1 MSKLS
6 FRARALDAAKPL
18 PIYRNRDLPDLNDC
32 VSINR
37 AVPQMPT
44 GMEKEE
50 ESEHHLQRAISAQ
63 QVFREKKECMV
74 IPVPEAESNVTYYDR
89 LYKGEFRIPKQLI
102 HLQPLGLDNEQP
114 DYDMDSEDETLLNR
128 LNRKMEIKPL
138 QFEVMVDRLE
148 KASANQLVTLPE
160 AKLLLNE
167 DDYLLK
173 SVYDYWVRKRK
184 GSQAPS
190 LIPSVKQEKRDGS
203 TNNDAYVA
211 FRRRTEKMQTRKNRK
226 NDEASYEKML
236 KLRREFSRTVT
247 ILEMIKKREKSKRE
261 LLHLTLEVVE
271 KRYHM
276 GDFSGEIL
284 NEVSAPLAEKPVYQ
298 APIILPN
305 GNRYKV
311 ESKLK
316 AHKSSSHQH
325 PHHFS
330 MKPEP
335 HFDFVRPH
343 KKYTKRPKLDPLRPP
358 GRVERHHTVNKA
370 DIKQYDFH
378 SSGEDD
384 YPLSPASEPDEEND
398 PDGAFA
404 FRRRAG
410 CHYLAPLQEQSS
422 TSPWG
427 HLELPGVDP
436 LRQRHSLTALTVPRR
451 CIGLARRRVGRGGRV
466 LLDRAS
472 SHLDRALRLLDPDV
486 LCRSASS
493 SSSASATLELDF
505 DLPDLRHDSSSSSS
519 SFSPHMATKTN
530 TATFSTTSPTSSS
543 MPAKRS
549 LAQLLSDIQSC
560 RWRCFRPRPTPE
572 ERHADAARK
581 GSGLLA
587 DGRTRESTAASMAAT
602 DATRTKEGMTEEQYQ
617 THQQQLA
624 QMHKQQLQQVLQR
637 TQANT
642 TTTTTTPE
650 RKPTQTAVT
659 SEGVLKV
666 LDSASAHFAASAV
679 VSSPN
684 NENKGHPPTVNG
696 TGPGSGGSRGLKFTS
711 SSSQGGGGGAGGGG
725 SSSARSSSSPAGDGQ
740 SRGGGGGG
748 GGSSNMSGNGHSNS
762 NGGGGGGNSAPQ
774 SLPRGHTHLG
784 SVSAVSPAHT
794 HHSARPSAPSPSA
807 LKLAAVASSLDRVP
821 KLTAASAV
829 DSLSRENHEPE
840 RLALNGISETTVAME
855 VT

>member
-63 QVFREKKECMV
+63 SVFREKKESMV

-102 HLQPLGLDNEQP
+102 HIQPLGLDNEQP

-138 QFEVMVDRLE
+138 QFEIMVDRLE
-148 KASANQLVTLPE
+148 KASANQLVTLQE

-173 SVYDYWVRKRK
+173 SVYDYFVRKRK
-184 GSQAPS
+184 SCQAPS
-190 LIPSVKQEKRDGS
+190 LIPQCKQEKRDGS
-203 TNNDAYVA
+203 SNNDAYVA

-247 ILEMIKKREKSKRE
+247 ILEMIKKREKIKRE

-284 NEVSAPLAEKPVYQ
+284 SEVSAPLAEKPVYTT
-298 APIILPN
+298 PITLPN

-311 ESKLK
+311 ENKIK
-316 AHKSSSHQH
+316 AHKSSSQL

-330 MKPEP
+330 IKPEP

-343 KKYTKRPKLDPLRPP
+343 KKYTKRPKLDPLRQPS
-358 GRVERHHTVNKA
+358 RVERQHTVNKA

-378 SSGEDD
+378 SSGEED
-384 YPLSPASEPDEEND
+384 YPLSPASETDEEND
-398 PDGAFA
+398 PDGGFA
-404 FRRRAG
+404 FRRRTG
-410 CHYLAPLQEQSS
+410 CHYLAPQLDQSS
-422 TSPWG
+422 SPPCG
-427 HLELPGVDP
+427 QTPLAGVDP
-436 LRQRHSLTALTVPRR
+436 LRQRHSLTALTVPHR
-451 CIGLARRRVGRGGRV
+451 CVGLARRRMGRGGRV

-486 LCRSASS
+486 FTRSSP
-493 SSSASATLELDF
+493 TL
-505 DLPDLRHDSSSSSS
+505 DLPDLRHDPS
-519 SFSPHMATKTN
+519 H
-530 TATFSTTSPTSSS
+530 TAPS
-543 MPAKRS
+543 ALHAERS
-549 LAQLLSDIQSC
+549 LAQILSDIKSS
-560 RWRCFRPRPTPE
+560 RWRCFRPRPTPDE
-572 ERHADAARK
+572 SNGRK
-581 GSGLLA
+581 SSVA
-587 DGRTRESTAASMAAT
+587 SEGRTREAAGATTGSSTNIAKAALT
-602 DATRTKEGMTEEQYQ
+602 EVITEEQYQ

-624 QMHKQQLQQVLQR
+624 QMHKQQLAQVLQR
-637 TQANT
+637 AAPRT
-642 TTTTTTPE
+642 TAQPE
-650 RKPTQTAVT
+650 RKAAVQTAIS
-659 SEGVLKV
+659 SERVSKT

-679 VSSPN
+679 VSAPPPAN
-684 NENKGHPPTVNG
+684 NENKPHPPTVNG
-696 TGPGSGGSRGLKFTS
+696 IGPSSGGSRPMKFTS
-711 SSSQGGGGGAGGGG
+711 TSQSGGGGG
-725 SSSARSSSSPAGDGQ
+725 SSVRSSSSPARDNPALV
-740 SRGGGGGG
+740 RGNG
-748 GGSSNMSGNGHSNS
+748 GGSSSNS
-762 NGGGGGGNSAPQ
+762 NSTPQ
-774 SLPRGHTHLG
+774 SLPRGHGHLG

-821 KLTAASAV
+821 KVTPASAV
-829 DSLSRENHEPE
+829 DSIGRENHEPE